1 MPSKRFKVFFFH
13 KLFVSSFS
21 RSKSRDP
28 KLNVYIHDAISPLS
42 IIRKNIRKISVSKTL
57 LVKKK
62 AHFHH
67 GLKHTFK
74 YLSKNKNVK

>member
-42 IIRKNIRKISVSKTL
+42 IIRKNIHIRVKNVAC
-57 LVKKK
+57 KKK
-62 AHFHH
+62 
-67 GLKHTFK
+67 GTFSSWIETYVQIFIEK
-74 YLSKNKNVK
+74 